1 MLRDVRIT
9 LKFPLVMICFAL
21 LAALVTGTV
30 AYLQATSALYDGAKS
45 HLYAL
50 LESREQTLARY
61 FGDVESELIFHA
73 QSPLIRS
80 SFNDFNVAWKDI
92 EGNRSQYLQKKY
104 ITDNPFSAGQ
114 KNKYLSAVDGSA
126 YSNVHR
132 KYHPI
137 FNTLIV
143 TANFY
148 DIFLIDVEGNIV
160 YTALKENDFA
170 TNVLETD
177 RPTGLG
183 IAFKLAIE
191 RQNNLEPSFS
201 DFLPYA
207 PSGNEPAGFI
217 SKAVFDEKG
226 ELLGVL
232 AFQISIDLINS
243 IMHVTA
249 GMGESGE
256 TYLVGPGKLMRSDS
270 RFVSNSILRRTVDT
284 ASVRA
289 ALGGEEG
296 VHITPDYR
304 GISVYSAYKPLD
316 VMGVRWAVLAE
327 IDEAEVVEPVGQLSR
342 YLGVIGVAL
351 GLLIAVLGY
360 LLATD
365 LSSPIMSMVR
375 TMQRLAA
382 NDLSTNVAVSD
393 RKDEVGLMAR
403 ALINLKEFATDREQL
418 RQQLFYMANHDGLT
432 DLPNRQSA
440 LTHIGQAVAEA
451 REGEGR
457 EVSIL
462 FCDLDGFKQANDK
475 LGHDF
480 GDEVL
485 KTIGKRFKSCLDE
498 NDFLARLGGDEF
510 LIVLQ
515 HRQGERKPAE
525 TANAL
530 ISSLGLPF
538 GQDGH
543 PIRLGVSIGIAVFP
557 EDATKVTNL
566 LKLADSA
573 MYLAK
578 AQGKN
583 RYAFAS
589 ELKQVELI
597 GS

>member
-21 LAALVTGTV
+21 LAAFVTGTV

-45 HLYAL
+45 KLYAL
-50 LESREQTLARY
+50 LESREQTLVRY
-61 FGDVESELIFHA
+61 FSDVENELIFHA

-80 SFNDFNVAWKDI
+80 SFKEFSDAWNGI
-92 EGNRSQYLQKKY
+92 EGNRVRYLRKEY

-114 KNKYLSAVDGSA
+114 KNKYLSAADGSA
-126 YSNVHR
+126 YSVTHK

-148 DIFLIDVEGNIV
+148 DIFLIDVNGNIV

-170 TNVLETD
+170 TNVLETE
-177 RPTGLG
+177 PLTGLG
-183 IAFKLAIE
+183 VAFKLAVE
-191 RQNNLEPSFS
+191 RQNNLEPAFS

-207 PSGNEPAGFI
+207 PSDNEPAGFI
-217 SKAVFDEKG
+217 AKAVYDEKG
-226 ELLGVL
+226 DLLGVL
-232 AFQISIDLINS
+232 AFQLSIDLINS
-243 IMHVTA
+243 IMQVTA

-289 ALGGEEG
+289 ALDGEEG

-304 GISVYSAYKPLD
+304 NISVYSAYKPLD
-316 VMGVRWAVLAE
+316 VMGVRWAILAE
-327 IDEAEVVEPVGQLSR
+327 IDEAEVVEPVSQLSR

-351 GLLIAVLGY
+351 GLLIAALGY

-382 NDLSTNVAVSD
+382 NDLNTNVAVSD

-403 ALINLKEFATDREQL
+403 ALLNLKEFATDREQL
-418 RQQLFYMANHDGLT
+418 RQQLFHMANHDALT
-432 DLPNRQSA
+432 GLPNRQSA
-440 LTHIGQAVAEA
+440 LAHIEEAVELAQA
-451 REGEGR
+451 REDGA
-457 EVSIL
+457 VSIL
-462 FCDLDGFKQANDK
+462 FCDLDGFKQANDQ

-498 NDFLARLGGDEF
+498 NSFLARLGGDEF
-510 LIVLQ
+510 LVVQ
-515 HRQGERKPAE
+515 KHKQGERQPAE

-538 GQDGH
+538 GQEGL
-543 PIRLGVSIGIAVFP
+543 PIRLGVSIGIASCP
-557 EDATKVTNL
+557 EDAGKVADL

-589 ELKQVELI
+589 ELKQVELV